1 MEKFLK
7 RIYTFRSEL
16 LMCAPGCSRPRG
28 GLTEGAERSHA
39 PLSTTIVLLSFFFFS
54 FLKGGGRF
62 FSLSSLL
69 RGPVSRD
76 GSRDFLPS

>member
-7 RIYTFRSEL
+7 RICTFRSEL

-39 PLSTTIVLLSFFFFS
+39 PVSTTIVLLSFFFFF

>member
-7 RIYTFRSEL
+7 RICTFRSEL

-39 PLSTTIVLLSFFFFS
+39 PVSTTIVLLSFLSYFFFFFF
-54 FLKGGGRF
+54 FLRAEDV
-62 FSLSSLL
+62 SS
-69 RGPVSRD
+69 
-76 GSRDFLPS
+76 PSPSPF

>member
-7 RIYTFRSEL
+7 RICTFRSEL

-39 PLSTTIVLLSFFFFS
+39 PVSTTIVLLSFLSSFFFFF
-54 FLKGGGRF
+54 FLRAEDV
-62 FSLSSLL
+62 SS
-69 RGPVSRD
+69 
-76 GSRDFLPS
+76 PSPSPF